1 MALTGMAQVVVIEHV
16 NVIPMTSNVVLKD
29 QTVLVQDGRY
39 AAIGGKVKVPAGA
52 VRVDGKGKFLMPE
65 FAEMHGHIPPPTASR
80 EQTEDV
86 LFLSVANGV
95 TTVRGMLGY
104 EGRLE
109 LREKSKRNEIVVP
122 ALYLAGPS
130 FSGAT
135 VKSVAQAVERVKQ
148 QKTEGWH
155 LLKIHPGVPRDAY
168 DAMAATA
175 QSLGIRFSGHVPAAV
190 GILHALELRQETI
203 DHLDGYIEYLD
214 KQGEPIADAWM
225 VEMASRTKAAGAAV
239 VPTMALWETIIGAK
253 DAAEVNAYPELQY
266 MPRAMVTQWREAFQG
281 RQSMFTFS
289 REKVDRVARDLKRL
303 LKVFSEQGVKILF
316 GTDAP
321 QQYSVPGFSIHREMK
336 VMAEAGM
343 KPYDILRFGT
353 ASVGDYF
360 KTKDAFGMI
369 ATGQRGA
376 AVLLDANPLEAVANM
391 RKVSGVLLRGKWI
404 SSAEIA
410 KRLEAIAARY
420 AR

>member
-65 FAEMHGHIPPPTASR
+65 FAEMHGHIPPPTAPR

-104 EGRLE
+104 EGQLE
-109 LREKSKRNEIVVP
+109 LREKSKRNKIVAP

-130 FSGAT
+130 FSGAK

-148 QKTEGWH
+148 QKTEGWD

-225 VEMASRTKAAGAAV
+225 VEMASRIKAAGAAV

-253 DAAEVNAYPELQY
+253 DAAEVNAYLELQY

-289 REKVDRVARDLKRL
+289 REKVDRVARDRKRL

-321 QQYSVPGFSIHREMK
+321 QQ
-336 VMAEAGM
+336 
-343 KPYDILRFGT
+343 
-353 ASVGDYF
+353 
-360 KTKDAFGMI
+360 
-369 ATGQRGA
+369 
-376 AVLLDANPLEAVANM
+376 
-391 RKVSGVLLRGKWI
+391 
-404 SSAEIA
+404 
-410 KRLEAIAARY
+410 
-420 AR
+420 